1 MGSLRCLTW
10 SDLGGLS
17 KEIQNPN
24 SGCLTFWALS
34 WPDKEI
40 LGNLLS

>member
-17 KEIQNPN
+17 KEIQWLLLPW
-24 SGCLTFWALS
+24 GLS
-34 WPDKEI
+34 VCEMRE
-40 LGNLLS
+40 GERERERER